1 MKQFSQHTQE
11 LNNESNVFFFSFIF
25 LYLHETSLVNQLQ
38 KMKTEENSDL
48 KIK

>member
-1 MKQFSQHTQE
+1 MKQFSEHTQE
-11 LNNESNVFFFSFIF
+11 LLTMIQMSFFF

-38 KMKTEENSDL
+38 KMKTGENSDL